1 MEMSDEQ
8 RELYKAVLGRN
19 FQALVGKWLEHH
31 HLGSCCPHLIA
42 LLVASSLVR
51 PVS

>member
-1 MEMSDEQ
+1 MSDEQ

-19 FQALVGKWLEHH
+19 YQALVGKWLEHH
-31 HLGSCCPHLIA
+31 LGSCCPHLSA